1 MMVYVSGV
9 SAYYALI
16 GTTANSGW
24 TTEFQMGTGTNILPL
39 NNTFTGTNTFNGGVT
54 FAGTLNGATATFSR
68 LLTASEGVCASFV
81 RSQLHIGVC
90 ANAEMVMPSNGEIS
104 IVSPTNVLIGDLA
117 PNYGGSE
124 NGISISRASN
134 SVVIST
140 GNAIIGAV
148 GATDISTSASGVR
161 AHTLFTASSGISA
174 AGGVTLAGSLSGT
187 TAAFSRL
194 VTASQGITTSYLYSS
209 IGSTFGGTLQ
219 VVGGSTLGGRVDVGG
234 ILDVVGGTTLE
245 STLDVGGV
253 ARFAAGVTF
262 SGTMNGATA
271 SFSRLLTAT
280 QGITSSSLNTTAIQA
295 YGGST
300 FDSNLYVGATL
311 TVAGNFVVNGT
322 TTTINSTTISVDDKN
337 IELGSVTSPSD
348 TTADGGGISLK
359 GATDKTIVWSNVTS
373 GTTLAAAW
381 NFNQDINLTKSANP
395 AYYINGTVVIDGA
408 SLGTNIVNSNLTKV
422 GTISTGVWQGTVV
435 GATYGGT
442 GFSSYAKG
450 DILYPAASGSAL
462 SKLAVSNTQGHL
474 IQADGAGL
482 FAWGELLIA
491 DASGNGV
498 STISS
503 GKYRIQNA
511 TSSVKGLASFD
522 SFNFTVTSGAVTIA
536 AIDGGSYT

>member
-1 MMVYVSGV
+1 MVYVSGV

-39 NNTFTGTNTFNGGVT
+39 NNTFTGTNTFSGGVT
-54 FAGTLNGATATFSR
+54 FSGTVDGATATFSR
-68 LLTASEGVCASFV
+68 LL
-81 RSQLHIGVC
+81 
-90 ANAEMVMPSNGEIS
+90 
-104 IVSPTNVLIGDLA
+104 
-117 PNYGGSE
+117 
-124 NGISISRASN
+124 
-134 SVVIST
+134 
-140 GNAIIGAV
+140 
-148 GATDISTSASGVR
+148 
-161 AHTLFTASSGISA
+161 
-174 AGGVTLAGSLSGT
+174 
-187 TAAFSRL
+187 
-194 VTASQGITTSYLYSS
+194 TASQGITTSYLYSS

-219 VVGGSTLGGRVDVGG
+219 VNGGATLGGRVDIGG

-253 ARFAAGVTF
+253 ARFAAGVTV
-262 SGTMNGATA
+262 SGTLNGATA

-280 QGITSSSLNTTAIQA
+280 QGITSSSLNTTSIQA

-337 IELGSVTSPSD
+337 IELGSVTSPTD

-359 GATDKTIVWSNVTS
+359 GATDKTIVWSNTTS

-381 NFNQDINLTKSANP
+381 NFNQDINLTKSVNP

-450 DILYPAASGSAL
+450 DILYAAAAGSAL

-522 SFNFTVTSGAVTIA
+522 SFNFTVTSGAVTIT

>member
-39 NNTFTGTNTFNGGVT
+39 NNTFTGTNTFSGGVT
-54 FAGTLNGATATFSR
+54 FSGTVDGATATFSR
-68 LLTASEGVCASFV
+68 LL
-81 RSQLHIGVC
+81 
-90 ANAEMVMPSNGEIS
+90 
-104 IVSPTNVLIGDLA
+104 
-117 PNYGGSE
+117 
-124 NGISISRASN
+124 
-134 SVVIST
+134 
-140 GNAIIGAV
+140 
-148 GATDISTSASGVR
+148 
-161 AHTLFTASSGISA
+161 
-174 AGGVTLAGSLSGT
+174 
-187 TAAFSRL
+187 
-194 VTASQGITTSYLYSS
+194 TASQGITTSYLYSS

-219 VVGGSTLGGRVDVGG
+219 VNGGATLGGRVDIGG

-253 ARFAAGVTF
+253 ARFAAGVTV
-262 SGTMNGATA
+262 SGTLNGATA

-280 QGITSSSLNTTAIQA
+280 QGITSSSLNTTSIQA

-300 FDSNLYVGATL
+300 FDSTLYVGATL
-311 TVAGNFVVNGT
+311 TVAGNFIVNGT

-337 IELGSVTSPSD
+337 IELGSVTSPTD

-381 NFNQDINLTKSANP
+381 NFNQDINLTKSTNP

-408 SLGTNIVNSNLTKV
+408 SLGPNIVNSNLTKV

-450 DILYPAASGSAL
+450 DILYAAAAGSAL
-462 SKLAVSNTQGHL
+462 SKLAVSSTQGQL

-482 FAWGELLIA
+482 FTWGDLLIA
-491 DASGNGV
+491 DGSGNGV
-498 STISS
+498 STLTG
-503 GKYRIQNA
+503 GKYRIQDA
-511 TSSVKGLASFD
+511 STSAKGLARFS
-522 SFNFTVTSGAVTIA
+522 SSNFTVASGVVEIDTIE
-536 AIDGGSYT
+536 GGVY